1 MTEKFYFQTK
11 RATRVVLLLM
21 VGLLMTVG
29 ELFAQSKAVSGVVT
43 DALGQ
48 PVIAATVAVKGTTV
62 GVTTDVEGRYSITLP
77 AGSEE
82 LIFSYVGM
90 KSQTVKVGTRTAID
104 ITLQEDAQ
112 SLDEVVVVGYAAVR
126 RRDLVGSVASVGSE
140 ALTQMPVTSVNE
152 ALTGRLA
159 GVQVTATEGD
169 PDADVKIRVRGAG
182 SLTQDSSPLYIV
194 DGFPVESISDIPA
207 SDIESVDVLKDAF
220 STAIYGSRG
229 ANGVIIVTTKSG
241 EKGRVRVNYNAY
253 WGFKEMA
260 NQTGVKAMAP
270 GEFARFQYEMA
281 AMQDKVAENY
291 EPYFGAFQDIDL
303 YDTVAG
309 NDWVDQLFGRTGEQ
323 FSQNLSV
330 SGGGDKYKWT
340 ASYAHLDDKAIMI
353 GSDFKRD
360 NLNFKAQFKPNKRV
374 NIDLSVRYSD
384 MEVRGAGANS
394 LNDKGSSTTG
404 RLKNSILYMPIPLK
418 GIVAGDDLEE
428 NFSDWVRPDVAVYD
442 NDKFRE
448 RKNWNVNGGFT
459 WEIVDDLKLK
469 VEMGLDNYRQT
480 TYSFYGMT
488 SYYARTNSSV
498 FAEDGSA
505 MPSAFMNDVDRER
518 LRNTNTLSYDFKK
531 LIANEDHS
539 LNVLLGQEYIVTKS
553 STLNTTVDGLP
564 TFFNAEKAWKFMGSG
579 TPSSVSKFYN
589 PDDKLF
595 SFFGRVNYEFKD
607 KYLISATMRADGSSK
622 FAKGNEWGYFPS
634 AAAAWRISGE
644 EWMQNARWIDNLKLR
659 YSFGTAGNNN
669 IPAGFINQEYQAYPS
684 EHIYGADGYWSTVS
698 NGGKLVMANPDLKW
712 ETTYSHNIGIDFGI
726 FGNRLSGSVDLY
738 QNTTK
743 DLLIAFPTPGSGYD
757 IQYRNSGEIRNSGVE
772 VSINAAIVQKE
783 KWGIN
788 FSGNIAFNKNE
799 VLDLAQLNAE
809 GVVGISGWHSSITD
823 DFKVVTG
830 GALGDVYGY
839 TTLGRYEVEDFDLAY
854 YAETGKWQLLDGVVN
869 SASVV
874 GDCRPGSLK
883 LADFDGD
890 LTPDKRVIGNVQPDF
905 TGGFS
910 LSGYAYGFDFAANFT
925 YSVGNK
931 VYNANRIE
939 FSAVHK
945 YTGAGQIRNISEEM
959 SLGKRWTNVDW
970 ATGATI
976 TDPDALAAAN
986 ASTSLWSPYITKTF
1000 VYDWALED
1008 ASFLRLSSLT
1018 VGYTLPQALTR
1029 KVRLDKVRFY
1039 ATGTNLFCLTDYS
1052 GFDPEV
1058 DTRRSTPL
1066 TPNVDYSAYPKSR
1079 SWVFGVNISF

>member
-1 MTEKFYFQTK
+1 MTEKISNWTS
-11 RATRVVLLLM
+11 RVVRCALLAVVALVM
-21 VGLLMTVG
+21 ASGD
-29 ELFAQSKAVSGVVT
+29 LFAQSKTVKGVVT
-43 DALGQ
+43 DASGQ
-48 PVIAATVAVKGTTV
+48 PVIAATVAVKGTTT
-62 GVTTDVEGRYSITLP
+62 GVTTDVQGKYSIMLP
-77 AGSEE
+77 AEAEE

-90 KSQTVKVGTRTAID
+90 KSQTVKVGTRTVVD

-126 RRDLVGSVASVGSE
+126 RRDLVGSVSSVDNE
-140 ALTQMPVTSVNE
+140 ALTQMPVTSVGE
-152 ALTGRLA
+152 ALTGRMA
-159 GVQVTATEGD
+159 GVSVTTTEGD
-169 PDADVKIRVRGAG
+169 PDAEIKIRVRGAG

-207 SDIESVDVLKDAF
+207 SDIESIDVLKDAF

-229 ANGVIIVTTKSG
+229 ANGVVIVTTKSG
-241 EKGRVRVNYNAY
+241 EKGRVRVNYNLY

-260 NQTGVKAMAP
+260 NQDGVKAMDP
-270 GEFARFQYEMA
+270 SQFTKYQYELA
-281 AMQDKVAENY
+281 AIQDKVSENY

-303 YDTVAG
+303 YENVAG

-323 FSQNLSV
+323 FSHNLSI

-340 ASYAHLDDKAIMI
+340 ASYSRLDDKAIMI
-353 GSDFKRD
+353 GSDYQRD
-360 NLNFKAQFKPNKRV
+360 NLNFKAQFKPNKRISFDV
-374 NIDLSVRYSD
+374 SARYSD
-384 MEVRGAGANS
+384 MEVRGSGANS

-404 RLKNSILYMPIPLK
+404 RLKNAILYMPIPVK
-418 GIVAGDDLEE
+418 GVVEGDDLEE
-428 NFSDWVRPDVAVYD
+428 NFTDWVRPDVAVYD
-442 NDKFRE
+442 NDKYRE
-448 RKNWNVNGGFT
+448 RKNWNVNAGFS

-480 TYSFYGMT
+480 TYSYYGLT

-518 LRNTNTLSYDFKK
+518 VRNTNTLSYDFKK
-531 LIANEDHS
+531 LIGNDDHKLS
-539 LNVLLGQEYIVTKS
+539 LLLGEEYIITKS

-564 TFFNAEKAWKFMGSG
+564 TFFDADKAWKFMGSG

-595 SFFGRVNYEFKD
+595 SFFGRLNYEFKG
-607 KYLISATMRADGSSK
+607 KYLVSATMRADGSSK
-622 FAKGNEWGYFPS
+622 FSKGNEWGYFPS
-634 AAAAWRISGE
+634 AAVAWRLSGE
-644 EWMQNARWIDNLKLR
+644 NWLKDVSWLDNLKIR
-659 YSFGTAGNNN
+659 YSFGPAGNNN
-669 IPAGFINQEYQAYPS
+669 IPAGFINQEYQAYTS
-684 EHIYGADGYWSTVS
+684 EHIYGTDGYWSTVS
-698 NGGKLVMANPDLKW
+698 NGGKLVMANKDLQW
-712 ETTYSHNIGIDFGI
+712 ETTVSHNLGLDFGF
-726 FGNRLSGSVDLY
+726 FGNRINGSVDLY
-738 QNTTK
+738 RNTTK
-743 DLLIAFPTPGSGYD
+743 DLLIAFPTAGSGYD
-757 IQYRNSGEIRNSGVE
+757 LQYRNAGEIRNSGVE
-772 VSINAAIVQKE
+772 IALNAAIVQKE

-799 VLDLAQLNAE
+799 VVDLAQLNAE
-809 GVVGISGWHSSITD
+809 GIVTASGWHSSITD

-839 TTLGRYEVEDFDLAY
+839 TTLGRYEVADFDLDY
-854 YAETGKWQLLDGVVN
+854 YAETGKWKVLEGVVDG
-869 SASVV
+869 SSVV

-890 LTPDKRVIGNVQPDF
+890 GKPDKQVIGNVQPDF

-910 LSGYAYGFDFAANFT
+910 LSGYFYGFDVAANFT

-939 FSAVHK
+939 FSASHK
-945 YTGAGQIRNISEEM
+945 YTGAGSIRNLSEEM
-959 SLGKRWTNVDW
+959 ALGNRWTHIDW
-970 ATGATI
+970 TTGAVI
-976 TDPDALAAAN
+976 TDPDQLAAAN
-986 ASTSLWSPYITKTF
+986 AETTLWSPYVTKTF

-1018 VGYTLPQALTR
+1018 VGYTLPQSLTR
-1029 KVRLDKVRFY
+1029 KIRLDKVRFY
-1039 ATGTNLFCLTDYS
+1039 ATGTNLFCWTDYS
-1052 GFDPEV
+1052 GYDPEV
-1058 DTRRSTPL
+1058 DTRRATPL

-1079 SWVFGVNISF
+1079 SWVFGINLSF